1 MFILVLHIFDSLDYK
16 LFTLPYKEREI
27 EKLYYSIGEVAEMFG
42 VSKSLIRFWE
52 TEFEILKPRKSS
64 KGNRLFTKKDI
75 DNLKVIYHLVKEK
88 GFTLDGAR
96 RKLKEAEPAKLESN
110 VDVLE
115 KLKAIKLF
123 LVDLNKQL

>member
-1 MFILVLHIFDSLDYK
+1 M
-16 LFTLPYKEREI
+16 PYKEREI

-52 TEFEILKPRKSS
+52 TEFDILKPRKNQ

-75 DNLKVIYHLVKEK
+75 DNLKIIYHLVKEK

-96 RKLKEAEPAKLESN
+96 KKLKETQPERLESN
-110 VDVLE
+110 VDVSE
-115 KLKAIKLF
+115 KLKSLRAF
-123 LVDLNKQL
+123 LVELNKQI

>member
-1 MFILVLHIFDSLDYK
+1 M
-16 LFTLPYKEREI
+16 PYKEREI

-52 TEFEILKPRKSS
+52 TEFDILKPRKNQ

-75 DNLKVIYHLVKEK
+75 DNLKIIYHLVKEK

-96 RKLKEAEPAKLESN
+96 KKLKETQPQKLESN
-110 VDVLE
+110 VDVSE
-115 KLKAIKLF
+115 KLKSLKAF
-123 LVDLNKQL
+123 LVELNKQI

>member
-1 MFILVLHIFDSLDYK
+1 M
-16 LFTLPYKEREI
+16 PYKEREI

-52 TEFEILKPRKSS
+52 TEFDTLKPRKNQ

-75 DNLKVIYHLVKEK
+75 ENLKVVYSLVKEK

-96 RKLKEAEPAKLESN
+96 KKLKETPSEKLESN
-110 VDVLE
+110 VDISD
-115 KLKAIKLF
+115 KLKSLKAF

>member
-1 MFILVLHIFDSLDYK
+1 M
-16 LFTLPYKEREI
+16 PYKEREI

-52 TEFEILKPRKSS
+52 TEFDILKPRKNQ

-96 RKLKEAEPAKLESN
+96 KKLKETQPEKLESN
-110 VDVLE
+110 VDVSE
-115 KLKAIKLF
+115 KLKSLRAF
-123 LVDLNKQL
+123 LVELNKQI

>member
-1 MFILVLHIFDSLDYK
+1 M
-16 LFTLPYKEREI
+16 PYKEKEI
-27 EKLYYSIGEVAEMFG
+27 EKVYYSIGEVAEMFG

-52 TEFEILKPRKSS
+52 TEFEILKPRKNA

-96 RKLKEAEPAKLESN
+96 KKLKESNPNKLEKQ
-110 VDVLE
+110 VDIID
-115 KLKAIKLF
+115 KLKSLREF
-123 LVDLNKQL
+123 LEELNKQI